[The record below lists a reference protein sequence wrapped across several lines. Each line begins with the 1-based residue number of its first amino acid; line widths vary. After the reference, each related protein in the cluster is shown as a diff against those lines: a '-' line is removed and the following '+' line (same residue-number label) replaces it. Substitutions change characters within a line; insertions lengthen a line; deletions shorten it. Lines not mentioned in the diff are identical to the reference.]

1 MGSHT
6 RASPLCRYIQPPPA
20 PTTIMTQVQGSN
32 LLDVLKKKMRQTK
45 EEMEKYKE
53 ESENMAR
60 KLQVEIT
67 RREEAEGE
75 VAALN
80 RRIQLLEEDLER
92 SEEKQVPED
101 GQPDVQRVP
110 HRGLL
115 RRGLGRHLR
124 LCVPGITAAI
134 FRYSLVPHNLEDR
147 ANDLAVL
154 KLKQWDYFLLTKMVR
169 NMKGSDIERLLTEM
183 KMTKNNGSLLNQSDL

>member
-20 PTTIMTQVQGSN
+20 PTSIMTQVQGSN

-53 ESENMAR
+53 ESEDMAR

-92 SEEKQVPED
+92 SD
-101 GQPDVQRVP
+101 
-110 HRGLL
+110 
-115 RRGLGRHLR
+115 
-124 LCVPGITAAI
+124 
-134 FRYSLVPHNLEDR
+134 
-147 ANDLAVL
+147 
-154 KLKQWDYFLLTKMVR
+154 
-169 NMKGSDIERLLTEM
+169 ERLAPPPRSWPRPRTPP
-183 KMTKNNGSLLNQSDL
+183 TSRSV